1 MGLGK
6 PNEVQ
11 YLWYNNN
18 PNVGKLLLHFSIA
31 FAQLTAQLSNFSTLA
46 VYVLVLLEQNDLL
59 ALELLFEY
67 MYAI

>member
-1 MGLGK
+1 MAQGS

-18 PNVGKLLLHFSIA
+18 PNVGKLLLDFSMA
-31 FAQLTAQLSNFSTLA
+31 FAQLIIFSTLA
-46 VYVLVLLEQNDLL
+46 LYVQVLLYQNDLL
-59 ALELLFEY
+59 ALDMLFKY

>member
-1 MGLGK
+1 MALGK

-11 YLWYNNN
+11 YLWYNNS
-18 PNVGKLLLHFSIA
+18 PNEGKLLLDFSMA
-31 FAQLTAQLSNFSTLA
+31 FAQLAAQLINFSTPAL
-46 VYVLVLLEQNDLL
+46 YVQVLLEQNDLL